1 MENST
6 PPAPTVSVPHHSPA
20 VASAAPHSP
29 APRSNHDVKSS
40 NWNFLRKAWK
50 IIVAIKDA
58 LALLFLLLFFWAL
71 FAYLSGSPNP
81 VTVSDGAL
89 VLKLNG
95 TIVEQP
101 AETDLMAALQM
112 TEDTPRE
119 YRARDVIHALETAA
133 TDDRIKAV
141 VLDLDRFMGGGQVTL
156 GDVGAALDK
165 VRAAKKPVLS
175 YATAYTDDSYQL
187 AAHASEIWMS
197 DYGQAII
204 TGPGGSGLYFKD
216 LLDKIGAKA
225 HIYRVGTFKSAVE
238 PFMRNDMSPEAKEA
252 TRAYADV
259 LWAQW
264 LEQVKKA
271 RPTAQIDAYIA
282 DPVALSKANGNDM
295 AKAAAAM
302 KLIDKQGDR
311 IAFSRRV
318 GEIAG
323 VKDNNKP
330 WSFKAIPLQ
339 AWVDTNPPVQSG
351 TAIAVIPIAGE
362 IVDGEQPS
370 GTAGGTTIAKHILK
384 AVADDDVKAIVLRVD
399 SPGGSVLASEQI
411 RQATLQAKAKK
422 LPVVISMANLAAS
435 GGYWVSTPGDKIF
448 AEPDTITGSIGV
460 FGVIPSF
467 ETALAKWGIHAD
479 GIKTTPLSGEPN
491 VIGGISPEFDALAQA
506 SVEDI
511 YARFT
516 GLVAQSRKQPIEK
529 VREIAE
535 GRVWAGGT
543 AHQLGLVDNF
553 GGLDMA
559 IAEAAKMAKV
569 DPKAVY
575 PKYFENEPDI
585 FTEWA
590 RSFGSGTPDDGDEW
604 NDEVAPQGL
613 FALAATMQQAQLA
626 TALDQ
631 IKLLAAGGNV
641 QARCLECGDLVAPK
655 TTTAAE
661 THNMFAKLIAFFAN

>member
-1 MENST
+1 MDNST
-6 PPAPTVSVPHHSPA
+6 PPAAAVTVPHHTPPTRA
-20 VASAAPHSP
+20 AAPQSK
-29 APRSNHDVKSS
+29 AQVKSS
-40 NWNFLRKAWK
+40 NWDFLRKAWR

-58 LALLFLLLFFWAL
+58 LALLFLLIFFWAL

-81 VTVSDGAL
+81 TSVSDGAL

-101 AETDLMAALQM
+101 AETDLMTALQ
-112 TEDTPRE
+112 TTASTPRE
-119 YRARDVIHALETAA
+119 YRARDIIRALETAA
-133 TDDRIKAV
+133 TDDRVKAV

-156 GDVGAALDK
+156 GDVGAAIDK
-165 VRAAKKPVLS
+165 VRAAKKPVLT

-197 DYGQAII
+197 SYGQAVI
-204 TGPGGSGLYFKD
+204 TGPGGSNLYFKD
-216 LLDKIGAKA
+216 LLDQLGAKA

-252 TRAYADV
+252 ARAYTDV
-259 LWAQW
+259 LWTQW
-264 LEQVKKA
+264 REQVQKA
-271 RPTAQIDAYIA
+271 RPTAQIDTYIA

-295 AKAAAAM
+295 AKAAMAM
-302 KLIDKQGDR
+302 KLVDKQGDR

-323 VKDNNKP
+323 VKDESKP

-339 AWVDTNPPVQSG
+339 AWVDANPADESG
-351 TAIAVIPIAGE
+351 TAIAVVPVVGQ

-370 GTAGGTTIAKHILK
+370 GTAGGTTVAKHILK

-422 LPVVISMANLAAS
+422 LPVVISMGNLAAS

-467 ETALAKWGIHAD
+467 ETALAKWGVHAD

-491 VIGGISPEFDALAQA
+491 VVGGISPEFDALAQA

-543 AHQLGLVDNF
+543 AHQLGLVDSF
-553 GGLDMA
+553 GGLDA
-559 IAEAAKMAKV
+559 AVAEAAKMAKL

-575 PKYFENEPDI
+575 PKYFENEPDV
-585 FTEWA
+585 FAELA
-590 RSFGSGTPDDGDEW
+590 RSFGGGTPDDGDEW

-613 FALAATMQQAQLA
+613 FAQAATLQQAHLA
-626 TALDQ
+626 SALDQ
-631 IKLLAAGGNV
+631 LKLLVAGGNV
-641 QARCLECGDLVAPK
+641 QARCLECGDLMAPK
-655 TTTAAE
+655 AVGNKEAE
-661 THNMFAKLIAFFAN
+661 GFVTKLVAFFAD